1 MKQVVKRLKRED
13 EHVLYVKEKDKT
25 RVIRLFRRLN
35 AERCE
40 YCGTGEGTF
49 EVHHVRKLKDVAH
62 GKEQWQQLMAA
73 RHRKTLILCKQCHQ
87 KLHAGTLP
95 DRDYLQKKR
104 KGRAGYLETRTS

>member
-1 MKQVVKRLKRED
+1 MDNQPNVFIWTLSRSEL
-13 EHVLYVKEKDKT
+13 
-25 RVIRLFRRLN
+25 IRRLN

-62 GKEQWQQLMAA
+62 GKERWQQLMAA
-73 RHRKTLILCKQCHQ
+73 RHRKTLILCKPCHQ

-95 DRDYLQKKR
+95 DREYLQR
-104 KGRAGYLETRTS
+104 NVKGEPDTWKLVRPVRREGDG